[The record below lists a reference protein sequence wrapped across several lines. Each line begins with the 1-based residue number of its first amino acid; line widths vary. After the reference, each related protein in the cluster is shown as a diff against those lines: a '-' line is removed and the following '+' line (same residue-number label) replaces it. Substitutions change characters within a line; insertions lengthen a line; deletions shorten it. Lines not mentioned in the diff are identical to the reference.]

1 MSDTNNS
8 KGRIWLGAALII
20 LGSLFFLRNF
30 HFNIFNFNIFS
41 WPFLLLVIGIVILVN
56 HKDSLFG
63 LILIVIGGVGIASNY
78 FHLSFKSIIFDY
90 WPFLIIIL
98 GFYTIVKSFGNKAKA
113 ENEIIDEDNHYLDIF
128 SIFGDKTKIIKTNNF
143 LGGKLT
149 SIFSDLKVTLK
160 ESDMDEGVRELD
172 TLTIFGA
179 TQIFLPEDWE
189 VIIKTTTLFG
199 GFEDQ
204 RFKKKITSDAEI
216 SNKILVVKGLVLFGS
231 GEIKS

>member
-1 MSDTNNS
+1 MSETNNTN
-8 KGRIWLGAALII
+8 GRIWLGAALII

-30 HFNIFNFNIFS
+30 HFNLFNFNIFS
-41 WPFLLLVIGIVILVN
+41 WPFLLLVIGIVVLVN

-63 LILIVIGGVGIASNY
+63 LILIVVGSVGIASNY
-78 FHLSFKSIIFDY
+78 FDLSFRSIIFEY
-90 WPFLIIIL
+90 WPFLIIII
-98 GFYTIVKSFGNKAKA
+98 GIYTILKSFGSKTKHDPGIIE
-113 ENEIIDEDNHYLDIF
+113 ENNYYLDIF
-128 SIFGDKTKIIKTNNF
+128 SLFGDKTKIIRTNNF

-160 ESDMDEGVRELD
+160 ESNMDEGIRELD

-204 RFKKKITSDAEI
+204 RFSKKNTPDAEVK
-216 SNKILVVKGLVLFGS
+216 SKTLVVKGLVLFGS

>member
-8 KGRIWLGAALII
+8 NGRIWLGAALII

-30 HFNIFNFNIFS
+30 HFSIFNFNILS
-41 WPFLLLVIGIVILVN
+41 WPFLLLIIGIVILVN

-63 LILIVIGGVGIASNY
+63 LILLVVGGIGIASNY
-78 FHLSFKSIIFDY
+78 FNQSFRSIIFDY

-98 GFYTIVKSFGNKAKA
+98 GFYTILKSFGSKDEVK
-113 ENEIIDEDNHYLDIF
+113 NEIIDEDNYYLDIF
-128 SIFGDKTKIIKTNNF
+128 SIFGDKTKIINTSNF

-160 ESDMDEGVRELD
+160 GSNMDEGVRELD

-179 TQIFLPEDWE
+179 TQIFLPDDWE

-204 RFKKKITSDAEI
+204 RFNKKMNADSEI
-216 SNKILVVKGLVLFGS
+216 SSKTLVVKGLVLFGS

>member
-8 KGRIWLGAALII
+8 NGRIWLGAALII

-30 HFNIFNFNIFS
+30 HFNILNFNIFS
-41 WPFLLLVIGIVILVN
+41 WPFLFLVIGIVVLVN

-63 LILIVIGGVGIASNY
+63 LILIVVGGVGIASNY
-78 FHLSFKSIIFDY
+78 FNISFRSVIFEY

-98 GFYTIVKSFGNKAKA
+98 GLYTILRSFGSKVK
-113 ENEIIDEDNHYLDIF
+113 NEPSIIEDNNYYLDIF
-128 SIFGDKTKIIKTNNF
+128 SLFGDKTKIIKTNNF

-160 ESDMDEGVRELD
+160 ESNMDAGIRELD

-179 TQIFLPEDWE
+179 TQIFLPEDWN

-204 RFKKKITSDAEI
+204 RFSKKNISDADT
-216 SNKILVVKGLVLFGS
+216 KDKTLVIKGLVLFGS